1 MALNSLKPETVDI
14 CLITPPNRGSS
25 ATLPAA
31 LLYLHAWLVKNKIS
45 TKIIDIK
52 IGRPG
57 VVLTKNQLRQVRSDI
72 LEKVKKLRPRY
83 IGIPCYTSEFWDVID
98 LCKLIKRNYECTI
111 IVGGLHV
118 GIKADDFFFEG
129 TPIDIAVVGDGQYP
143 LVEIIRRIDSGK
155 DMDGVEGVILRAKN
169 GKLRIQGSSSFAD
182 WEILPNP
189 DYSQLNMNYY
199 SKPHTGII
207 RNLIVSGVHIFT
219 TLGCPFSCTFCANG
233 SRKVNYRPIGKVLEE
248 IEGLKDDYK
257 IDSFYILDDT
267 FLLKK
272 SRVIE
277 FVEGLREKRINLIWG
292 METRVNLIDEEIA
305 RLVKESGC
313 IQIDFGVE
321 SGSWEA
327 LLRMKKGVTTEQIIN
342 AFGICRKYNLRSLA
356 NFMFNT
362 PGETADDLDKTL
374 RMMEKIKPTRLSI
387 CLTVP
392 FPGTSIYNEYVK
404 PPLAKEEYEIYNTPY
419 LYFKVAD
426 RRFYMARHQ
435 VDMTNLRI
443 RATAK
448 ANKFRSIMD
457 YTSNLAYWKTVLKSR
472 KKMLY
477 LKVLLS
483 DFLALLISRGK
494 KVLKIYRFSKTRQRA
509 PAGEANSI
517 LILDMSYTL
526 KMFKERKM
534 EQALESRKLGG
545 YFSKVISVHPLAGLF
560 ESGNGRF
567 GDPLITHLDNSHVFV
582 EGKIGIS
589 RVSCF
594 IPVLNILLAQ
604 IRFVRLLLRMAREAR
619 VNLIR
624 IGDPHYLGL
633 MGLFLAKSLK
643 VPLAI
648 RVPIRYDEVFQV
660 TGKPAMPQVFRFRWV
675 EKNIERFVF
684 SRCDLIAGANEDNMR
699 YALENGGRPE
709 VATVF
714 RYGNL
719 IHASHWQ
726 DPNMR
731 ENAEAKLEELGL
743 TDTRFIV
750 TVARLEPMKCVE
762 DVISAVAR
770 INKRGYRIKGLIV
783 GDGSMRRKL
792 ESLSEALGVGN
803 KMIFTGNRTQEW
815 IASVL
820 PKATVIISPHMGRAL
835 AEAALAAVP
844 IVAYDYDW
852 QREVVVDGETG
863 YLVSNKDWK
872 SLSDKVEN
880 ILNDPVG
887 GKRMG
892 KSAREKILK
901 MMNPEKLE
909 LHEKNEYTKMLN
921 NFLEKY

>member
-1 MALNSLKPETVDI
+1 MASDKLEFVAADI

-25 ATLPAA
+25 ATVPAA
-31 LLYLHAWLVKNKIS
+31 LLYLHAWLVKNGIRA
-45 TKIIDIK
+45 KIIDIK
-52 IGRPG
+52 MGRPG
-57 VVLTKNQLRQVRSDI
+57 VVLTKNQLKQIRFAI
-72 LEKVKKLRPRY
+72 LEEIKILKPRY

-98 LCKLIKRNYECTI
+98 LCKLIKENYECTI

-129 TPIDIAVVGDGQYP
+129 SPIDLAVAGDGQYP
-143 LVEIIRRIDSGK
+143 LVEIIRRIDAGK
-155 DMDGVEGVILRAKN
+155 DVDGVKGVILRAKD
-169 GKLRIQGSSSFAD
+169 GKLQMQDASSFAD
-182 WEILPNP
+182 WQILPNP

-219 TLGCPFSCTFCANG
+219 TIGCPFSCAFCAN
-233 SRKVNYRPIGKVLEE
+233 SNRKVSYRPIKKVLEE
-248 IEGLKDDYK
+248 IEGLKDSYK

-267 FLLKK
+267 FLLNK

-277 FVEGLREKRINLIWG
+277 FVEGLKNRKIGLIWG
-292 METRVNLIDEEIA
+292 METRVNLIDEGIA
-305 RLVKESGC
+305 GMVKKAGC

-321 SGSWEA
+321 SGSQEA
-327 LLRMKKGVTTEQIIN
+327 LLRMKKGITTEQIIN
-342 AFGICRKYNLRSLA
+342 AFDTCRKHGLRSLA

-362 PGETADDLDKTL
+362 PGETAEDINKTL
-374 RMMEKIKPTRLSI
+374 VMMQRINPTRLSV

-404 PPLAKEEYEIYNTPY
+404 PPLTKEEYEIYNTPY
-419 LYFKVAD
+419 LYFRVAD
-426 RRFYMARHQ
+426 QRFYMARHQ
-435 VDMTNLRI
+435 INMVSLRI
-443 RATAK
+443 KATAA

-457 YTSNLAYWKTVLKSR
+457 YTFNLAYWQTILKSR

-494 KVLKIYRFSKTRQRA
+494 KILEIYRFSKIRQSA
-509 PAGEANSI
+509 SLEDTNSI

-534 EQALESRKLGG
+534 DQALESRKLGG
-545 YFSKVISVHPLAGLF
+545 YFGKVISVHPLAGLF
-560 ESGNGRF
+560 ESGDRRF
-567 GDPLITHLDNSHVFV
+567 GDPVLTQLDDSHVFV
-582 EGKIGIS
+582 EGKIGVS
-589 RVSCF
+589 RRLSF
-594 IPVLNILLAQ
+594 IPPVNILLAQ
-604 IRFVRLLLRMAREAR
+604 IRLVRLLIRMGRQARIN
-619 VNLIR
+619 VIR

-633 MGLFLAKSLK
+633 MGLFLVKLMK
-643 VPLAI
+643 VPLVI

-660 TGKPAMPQVFRFRWV
+660 TGRPAMPQMFRFRWV

-699 YALENGGRPE
+699 YALENGGRSE

-726 DPNMR
+726 DPDMR
-731 ENAEAKLEELGL
+731 EGSDTKLKELGL
-743 TDTRFIV
+743 TDTRFLV

-762 DVISAVAR
+762 DVVSAIAQ
-770 INKRGYRIKGLIV
+770 INERGCPVKGLIV
-783 GDGSMRRKL
+783 GDGSMRKKL
-792 ESLSEALGVGN
+792 EGLSEALGVAD
-803 KMIFTGNRTQEW
+803 KVIFAGNRTQEW
-815 IASVL
+815 IACVL
-820 PKATVIISPHMGRAL
+820 PKAAVIISPHMGRAL

-863 YLVSNKDWK
+863 YLVLNKDWK
-872 SLSDKVEN
+872 ALSDKAGD
-880 ILNDPVG
+880 ILNDPAG
-887 GKRMG
+887 GKKMG
-892 KSAREKILK
+892 KNAREKIIK
-901 MMNPEKLE
+901 MMDPEKLE
-909 LHEKNEYTKMLN
+909 LHEKNEYSKMLKR
-921 NFLEKY
+921 FYKK